1 MSEDFMLET
10 GDTMNNRRLLEP
22 KEGVHLEWYEL
33 AKEVT
38 EETLAEFVRHLMH
51 DYEHD
56 PQSQGHA
63 VAACVLA
70 TAIVGTKIQGR
81 TIGLVDT
88 VADVF
93 ISRWVYPENQAGWIL
108 RNYDQMLLWFCSIE
122 FEKRI
127 NKDTWEALQKEA
139 AVRLPDSSDV
149 DPREVEHLQSIVDGI
164 VPFGY
169 TVDKE

>member
-1 MSEDFMLET
+1 MSEGFMQEM
-10 GDTMNNRRLLEP
+10 DTMNNGHLLVP

-33 AKEVT
+33 AKYVT

-56 PQSQGHA
+56 PQSQGYA

-88 VADVF
+88 VVSEF
-93 ISRWVYPENQAGWIL
+93 ICHWVKPVNKAGMVL
-108 RNYDQMLLWFCSIE
+108 RDYDAMLVLFSGGAL
-122 FEKRI
+122 EKRI
-127 NKDTWEALQKEA
+127 TRHTWEILQKVA
-139 AVRLPDSSDV
+139 AMRLANGSDT
-149 DPREVEHLQSIVDGI
+149 DPRNVAYWQSIVDGT

-169 TVDKE
+169 MVEKE